1 MHGKVEI
8 GDKLWHL
15 RNDVLHLTQEEL
27 AEKLG
32 ITPESVGN
40 IERAVCFPSIH
51 TLARI
56 AEVCGVTTDYLLG
69 INVSSSK

>member
-1 MHGKVEI
+1 MHGKADI
-8 GDKLWHL
+8 GDQVWHL
-15 RNDVLHLTQEEL
+15 RKNVLHLTQEEF
-27 AEKLG
+27 AEEIG

-40 IERAVCFPSIH
+40 IERAVCFPSLH

-69 INVSSSK
+69 INVPASK